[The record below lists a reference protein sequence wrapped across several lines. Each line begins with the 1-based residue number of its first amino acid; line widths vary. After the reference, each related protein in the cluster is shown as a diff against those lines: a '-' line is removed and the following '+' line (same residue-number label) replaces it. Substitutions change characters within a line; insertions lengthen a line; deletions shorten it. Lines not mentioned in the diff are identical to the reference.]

1 MSAAKS
7 ECRRAAESI
16 ANRGHLRAGYSPACL
31 KWRWSPDSD
40 TLSWNQSAILSGDN
54 QWMNNTKVFYD
65 KMAGRLWSVDRFGSA
80 VRVVW
85 HFRWRRSIGRPRN
98 PSGSTGGYRSG
109 TPRPGN
115 RQTMDTGRP
124 KTGKRRWT
132 IRWRI
137 QPIANGCIRWNDSI
151 LFCEWENERW
161 IDSI

>member
-1 MSAAKS
+1 
-7 ECRRAAESI
+7 
-16 ANRGHLRAGYSPACL
+16 
-31 KWRWSPDSD
+31 
-40 TLSWNQSAILSGDN
+40 
-54 QWMNNTKVFYD
+54 
-65 KMAGRLWSVDRFGSA
+65 MAGRLWSVDRFGSA

-115 RQTMDTGRP
+115 RQTTDTGRP
-124 KTGKRRWT
+124 ETGKRRWT

-151 LFCEWENERW
+151 LFLRMRKWGVNRFNLKSIELLFTVQNAASFFFDRIEDICTAAGLLDASVRIE
-161 IDSI
+161 IDVTRRLHQSQS